1 MAHRTKNVL
10 FYLKKWYTKDAKN
23 LGGRIMSTAYEK
35 AFEIEL
41 LSEYSSMVY
50 AEALNYMLDHDLE
63 HTKPNHFL
71 VDLVKQM
78 ELNLSKDLFT
88 KELEEIQAISAY
100 WRVMH
105 KLFQES
111 FQVFH

>member
-1 MAHRTKNVL
+1 
-10 FYLKKWYTKDAKN
+10 
-23 LGGRIMSTAYEK
+23 MSTAYEK
-35 AFEIEL
+35 AFQIEL

-71 VDLVKQM
+71 VDLVNQM
-78 ELNLSKDLFT
+78 ELNLTKDLFG
-88 KELEEIQAISAY
+88 KELEELQAISAY
-100 WRVMH
+100 WKLMH
-105 KLFQES
+105 QLIHAS

>member
-1 MAHRTKNVL
+1 
-10 FYLKKWYTKDAKN
+10 
-23 LGGRIMSTAYEK
+23 MSTAYEK

-71 VDLVKQM
+71 VDLVNQM
-78 ELNLSKDLFT
+78 ELNLTKDYKPFQLIGNLCTNSFMRHFKSFT
-88 KELEEIQAISAY
+88 KQ
-100 WRVMH
+100 
-105 KLFQES
+105 
-111 FQVFH
+111 

>member
-1 MAHRTKNVL
+1 
-10 FYLKKWYTKDAKN
+10 
-23 LGGRIMSTAYEK
+23 MSTAYEK

-71 VDLVKQM
+71 VDLVNQM
-78 ELNLSKDLFT
+78 ELNLTKDLFG
-88 KELEEIQAISAY
+88 KELEELQAISAY